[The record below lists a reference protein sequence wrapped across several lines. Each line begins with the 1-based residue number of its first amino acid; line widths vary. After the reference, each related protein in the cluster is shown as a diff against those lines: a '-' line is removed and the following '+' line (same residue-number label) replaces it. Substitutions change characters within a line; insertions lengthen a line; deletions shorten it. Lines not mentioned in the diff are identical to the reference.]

1 MFTIQNLKRP
11 TIAMRLLGW
20 FLVIGLLPILVLILL
35 VDRVAYKA
43 LEEQVSGNLE
53 AIAMDRLDRVFTY
66 TRGRQRTLA
75 SLAQMPTTAD
85 VFVNLNQAFPNGLE
99 SNEYQTALRAGEN
112 TFRYLDIYSETYRY
126 PNIFF
131 IALNGEIIY
140 TVASHT
146 YGANINE
153 SSASNTKSELRKTF
167 QQALDNGGKEIDAS
181 DAEKSITA
189 YEKRI
194 TPVSDFVKDEWSEEP
209 AAFVAVP
216 LCRAGCVQGDAP
228 LGVVAVQLSIAQLSE
243 YAQKNDGNDMYLGDT
258 GEVVFGMEQGDGVL
272 FMNDVRADGNAA
284 FGRRIRFGD
293 EQMPL
298 LQSAVRGQGGSS
310 TMMIDY
316 AGKQTIAVA
325 KYLPELRWG
334 MVVKINRDE
343 AVSDFRK
350 LRYGMIVTALV
361 MLGLIMILSM
371 FVTRSVT
378 APITRL
384 TRAVRSI
391 SEGNLDQ
398 RVKVENQNEIGTLS
412 RSFNLMATNLQN
424 MYTTIEDKV
433 RSRTAQL
440 QQQKASVQLLQTIA
454 VASNKASSIEEVLQI
469 ALDEVCTFT
478 NMPIGHAYTPEG
490 TNGTT
495 LVSTS
500 LWHLEDPERFK
511 PFQVAT
517 EEAQIALGSGLPG
530 QVLASGQP
538 AWITDVNQST
548 NFSRVEAAKQ
558 VGVKAGFAFP
568 VLVGKEVAAVLEF
581 FSDTVPPQDEAMS
594 EILKNVGTQL
604 GRVIERER
612 AETQL
617 EKAKENAEVANQAK
631 SAFLANMSHELRTPL
646 NAIIG
651 YSDMLLETAEDTGQD
666 EFVPDLQKINTAGKH
681 LLALINDIL
690 DVSKI
695 EAGKMDLYYE
705 TFDIATLI
713 KDVESTI
720 TPMIAKNSNTL
731 EVRCDKGLDTMRA
744 DVTKVRQSLLNLLSN
759 ASKFT
764 ENGNIVL
771 EAKRETINE
780 TPYIAFRITD
790 TGIGM
795 TEEQL
800 GKLFQAFTQ
809 ADASMTRKF
818 GGTGLG
824 LAISRKFCQM
834 MGGDITV
841 ESEFGKGSTFTLR
854 LPTGIHEELIEPP
867 SLFTEPTLDSF
878 PEGASTVLVIDDD
891 PAVRDLMKRFLVKE
905 GFRAET
911 ASNGEEGLR
920 LARQLRPSAITLDV
934 MMPQMDG
941 WDVLTR
947 LKADPEL
954 SAIPVIMLT
963 MVDEKSTGYTLGAS
977 EYMTKPVDR
986 ELLASV
992 LKKYRTDSQT
1002 CSVLVIEDD
1011 ASVRE
1016 MMQMSLEREG
1026 WSVCSAANGRI
1037 GLELLAK
1044 QPPDLVLLDLLMPE
1058 MNGFEFVKELRQHP
1072 EWRSIPVI
1080 VLTAK
1085 EITAEDR
1092 LRLSG
1097 RVEKILTKTEYTR
1110 DEFLQEIRN
1119 IVAAHP
1125 HQETV

>member
-1 MFTIQNLKRP
+1 MPILENLKHP

-20 FLVIGLLPILVLILL
+20 FLVIGLLPILVLITL

-43 LEEQVSGNLE
+43 LEEQVSDSLE
-53 AIAMDRLDRVFTY
+53 AVAVNRVERVKTY

-85 VFVNLNQAFPNGLE
+85 VFVNLNQAFPNGFA
-99 SNEYQTALRAGEN
+99 SNEYQTALRAGED
-112 TFRYLDIYSETYRY
+112 TFRYLNIYSDTYDY

-131 IALNGEIIY
+131 IALNGDIIY
-140 TVASHT
+140 TVAPHT

-153 SSASNTKSELRKTF
+153 SDARSTKSELRKTF
-167 QQALDNGGKEIDAS
+167 EQARDNGNRDIAVAD
-181 DAEKSITA
+181 

-194 TPVSDFVKDEWSEEP
+194 TPVSDFVKDERSEP
-209 AAFVAVP
+209 AAFVAAP
-216 LCRAGCVQGDAP
+216 LCRASCGQGDAL
-228 LGVVAVQLSIAQLSE
+228 LGVVAVQLNIAQLRE
-243 YAQKNDGNDMYLGDT
+243 YAQKNDANDKYLGET
-258 GEVVFGMEQGDGVL
+258 GEVVFGVKQDDGVV
-272 FMNDVRADGNAA
+272 FMTDVRGDENAA
-284 FGRRIRFGD
+284 FGRRIPSGSDR
-293 EQMPL
+293 MPL
-298 LQSAVRGQGGSS
+298 LQQAVRGQNGSS
-310 TMMIDY
+310 TMMPDY
-316 AGKQTIAVA
+316 AGNQTIAVA

-334 MVVKINRDE
+334 MVVKIDRAE
-343 AVSDFRK
+343 ALSDFRK
-350 LRYGMIVTALV
+350 LRYGMILTALV
-361 MLGLIMILSM
+361 MLGLIMVLSM

-391 SEGNLDQ
+391 SEGNLEQ
-398 RVKVENQNEIGTLS
+398 RVKVETQNEIGTLS

-454 VASNKASSIEEVLQI
+454 VASNKATGIEEVLQT
-469 ALDEVCTFT
+469 ALDEVCAFT
-478 NMPIGHAYTPEG
+478 SMPIGHAYTPEAA
-490 TNGTT
+490 NSTT

-500 LWHLEDPERFK
+500 LWHLDDAERFK

-517 EEAQIALGSGLPG
+517 EEARIALGSGLPG

-538 AWITDVNQST
+538 MWITDVNESP
-548 NFSRVEAAKQ
+548 NFSRVQAARQ

-604 GRVIERER
+604 GRVIERDR

-705 TFDIATLI
+705 TFGIATLI

-720 TPMIAKNSNTL
+720 TPMVAKNSNTL
-731 EVRCDKGLDTMRA
+731 EVHCDVHSDQRLDTMRA

-764 ENGNIVL
+764 ENGRIVL
-771 EAKRETINE
+771 EVKRETINE
-780 TPYIAFRITD
+780 TPYISFRITD

-834 MGGDITV
+834 MGGDISV
-841 ESEFGKGSTFTLR
+841 ESEYGKGSTFTLR
-854 LPTGIHEELIEPP
+854 LPTGIHEEPVQPP
-867 SLFTEPTLDSF
+867 TLFTEPTLDMF
-878 PEGASTVLVIDDD
+878 PEGTSTVLVIDDD

-911 ASNGEEGLR
+911 ASSGEEGLR
-920 LARQLRPSAITLDV
+920 LARQLQPSAITLDV

-941 WDVLTR
+941 WDVLTQ

-986 ELLASV
+986 EQLSAV
-992 LKKYRTDSQT
+992 LKKYRTDAQT
-1002 CSVLVIEDD
+1002 CSVLVIEDE

-1016 MMQMSLEREG
+1016 MLRISLEREG
-1026 WSVCSAANGRI
+1026 WSVCSAVNGRV

-1044 QPPDLVLLDLLMPE
+1044 QPPNLILLDLLMPE
-1058 MNGFEFVKELRQHP
+1058 MDGFEFVKELRQHP

-1085 EITAEDR
+1085 ELTTKDR

-1097 RVEKILTKTEYTR
+1097 RVEKILTKTEYSR
-1110 DEFLQEIRN
+1110 EEFLQEVRN